1 MAREWHDRVL
11 EPDIRDIRIAVRR
24 SLGTARLEAHR
35 REVHVAIV
43 KLVKRASLAAVA
55 KAAHQ
60 DVAEALA
67 LVEALAVSRREAALL
82 EQREALDVRLA
93 IDASM
98 MGDEMLLQLQWLR
111 QPASLLRLLERPV
124 WLDAWLRG
132 EEERASLLWRRL
144 PNDLLLHLLK
154 LRAANKRADARRPRL
169 PLYLAYIDR
178 VFLLKPRSWQVFYS
192 FEFPSYVSMCEECE
206 GQ

>member
-1 MAREWHDRVL
+1 M
-11 EPDIRDIRIAVRR
+11 
-24 SLGTARLEAHR
+24 ARLEAR
-35 REVHVAIV
+35 RRAVHVAAV
-43 KLVKRASLAAVA
+43 KLATRCSLAAVA
-55 KAAHQ
+55 ETAHQ

-67 LVEALAVSRREAALL
+67 LEEALAVSSREAALL
-82 EQREALDVRLA
+82 EQREALDVQLA

-98 MGDEMLLQLQWLR
+98 MDITWRDEMLPQLQWLR

-154 LRAANKRADARRPRL
+154 LRAANKRADA
-169 PLYLAYIDR
+169 
-178 VFLLKPRSWQVFYS
+178 
-192 FEFPSYVSMCEECE
+192 MCEECE

>member
-67 LVEALAVSRREAALL
+67 LDVEALAVSRREAALL

-132 EEERASLLWRRL
+132 EEERASLLWRGL
-144 PNDLLLHLLK
+144 PNHLLLHILK
-154 LRAANKRADARRPRL
+154 LRAAKNH
-169 PLYLAYIDR
+169 
-178 VFLLKPRSWQVFYS
+178 VFLLK
-192 FEFPSYVSMCEECE
+192 
-206 GQ
+206 

>member
-1 MAREWHDRVL
+1 M
-11 EPDIRDIRIAVRR
+11 
-24 SLGTARLEAHR
+24 S
-35 REVHVAIV
+35 
-43 KLVKRASLAAVA
+43 S
-55 KAAHQ
+55 
-60 DVAEALA
+60 
-67 LVEALAVSRREAALL
+67 REAALL
-82 EQREALDVRLA
+82 EQREALDVQLA

-98 MGDEMLLQLQWLR
+98 MDITWRDEMLPQLQWLR

-169 PLYLAYIDR
+169 PL
-178 VFLLKPRSWQVFYS
+178 LKPRSWQVFYS

>member
-1 MAREWHDRVL
+1 M
-11 EPDIRDIRIAVRR
+11 
-24 SLGTARLEAHR
+24 
-35 REVHVAIV
+35 
-43 KLVKRASLAAVA
+43 
-55 KAAHQ
+55 
-60 DVAEALA
+60 AEALA

-98 MGDEMLLQLQWLR
+98 MGDEMLLQLQCLR

-124 WLDAWLRG
+124 WLDAWLCG

-169 PLYLAYIDR
+169 RVHVRGVRGAVAGAAAERCIWRLVLAT
-178 VFLLKPRSWQVFYS
+178 KSS
-192 FEFPSYVSMCEECE
+192 TSSCSSE
-206 GQ
+206 

>member
-1 MAREWHDRVL
+1 M
-11 EPDIRDIRIAVRR
+11 
-24 SLGTARLEAHR
+24 S
-35 REVHVAIV
+35 
-43 KLVKRASLAAVA
+43 S
-55 KAAHQ
+55 
-60 DVAEALA
+60 
-67 LVEALAVSRREAALL
+67 REAALL

-144 PNDLLLHLLK
+144 PNDLLLDLLK
-154 LRAANKRADARRPRL
+154 LRAANKRADA
-169 PLYLAYIDR
+169 
-178 VFLLKPRSWQVFYS
+178 
-192 FEFPSYVSMCEECE
+192 MCEECE